1 MVNTFQEID
10 YIEQLERENKL
21 LKHRVMQI
29 MQSSNRLIMS
39 EKIKNDNLTRENIT
53 LKRKVNYLTLL
64 IG

>member
-29 MQSSNRLIMS
+29 MQSSNRLIMR

-64 IG
+64 IK